1 MPKEIYARA
10 PVQFV
15 SFVAGFPLSPAL
27 QAPGGKEAVYE
38 RLRESFPLL
47 AEIRRAQLELPVGV
61 GGPPLQPSIT
71 TAMPQQLRMTNRERT
86 RSVTLG
92 PRMARFECTDHES
105 FEGLESV
112 IRAILEAVVEVGAP
126 AGLLA
131 LTLQYVDEIR
141 HPEALA
147 PSHWTRFITDSVVG
161 PASLLDADVQQTA
174 GVTHYKLSDRH
185 QLRLGYGAAKEG
197 FVVDPNGPLRV
208 KQPGSGPFFSLS
220 LESEWSAPE
229 DGVPSFDVDAV
240 LDTTRELHAPIH
252 SAFEAII
259 KPELRA
265 YFRGDDDAHN

>member
-1 MPKEIYARA
+1 MPKEIYAHA

-27 QAPGGKEAVYE
+27 QAPEGKVAVYE
-38 RLRESFPLL
+38 RLRDSFPLL
-47 AEIRRAQLELPVGV
+47 AEIQRAQLEVPVGV
-61 GGPPLQPSIT
+61 GGPLQPPIA
-71 TAMPQQLRMTNRERT
+71 TAIPQQLRMTNRERT

-92 PRMARFECTDHES
+92 PMMACFECTDHES

-112 IRAILEAVVEVGAP
+112 IRVVLEAVVDVGTP
-126 AGLLA
+126 AGLLEV
-131 LTLQYVDEIR
+131 TLQYVDEIR

-147 PSHWTRFITDSVVG
+147 PNDWTRFVADSVVG

-185 QLRLGYGAAKEG
+185 QLRLRYGAAKDG

-208 KQPGSGPFFSLS
+208 KQSGGGPFFSLS
-220 LESEWSAPE
+220 FESEWSAPE
-229 DGVPSFDVDAV
+229 DGVPSFDVGAII
-240 LDTTRELHAPIH
+240 DTTRELHAPIH
-252 SAFEAII
+252 GAFEAII

-265 YFRGDDDAHN
+265 YFRGDDDVHN

>member
-27 QAPGGKEAVYE
+27 HAPGGKEAVYE
-38 RLRESFPLL
+38 RLRDSFPLL
-47 AEIRRAQLELPVGV
+47 TEIRRAQLEVPVGV
-61 GGPPLQPSIT
+61 GGPMQPPIATS
-71 TAMPQQLRMTNRERT
+71 MPQQLRMTNRERT

-92 PRMARFECTDHES
+92 PRMACFECTDHAS

-112 IRAILEAVVEVGAP
+112 IRMVLEAVAEIGTP
-126 AGLLA
+126 AGLLEV
-131 LTLQYVDEIR
+131 TLQYVDEIR

-147 PSHWTRFITDSVVG
+147 PNDWTRFVADSVVG
-161 PASLLDADVQQTA
+161 PVGLLKADVQQTA

-185 QLRLGYGAAKEG
+185 QLRLRYAAAKEG
-197 FVVDPNGPLRV
+197 FVVDPDGPLRV
-208 KQPGSGPFFSLS
+208 KRPSSGPFFSLS

-229 DGVPSFDVDAV
+229 DGVPSFEVGAV
-240 LDTTRELHAPIH
+240 LDTMRELHAPIH

-265 YFRGDDDAHN
+265 YFRGDDDVHS